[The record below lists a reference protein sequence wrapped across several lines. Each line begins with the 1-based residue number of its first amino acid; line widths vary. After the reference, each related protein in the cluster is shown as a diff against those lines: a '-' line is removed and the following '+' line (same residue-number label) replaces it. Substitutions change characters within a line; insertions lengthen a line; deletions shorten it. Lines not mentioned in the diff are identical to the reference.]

1 MRFIYYEAHVNDANG
16 KKFELQM
23 DNQMH
28 LLCSN
33 LEQTRKRVLIK
44 FQSIREKSDLF
55 KNIAMVQL
63 IRIFLSLT

>member
-1 MRFIYYEAHVNDANG
+1 MRFIYYGAHVNDANG

-44 FQSIREKSDLF
+44 FQFIREKSDLF